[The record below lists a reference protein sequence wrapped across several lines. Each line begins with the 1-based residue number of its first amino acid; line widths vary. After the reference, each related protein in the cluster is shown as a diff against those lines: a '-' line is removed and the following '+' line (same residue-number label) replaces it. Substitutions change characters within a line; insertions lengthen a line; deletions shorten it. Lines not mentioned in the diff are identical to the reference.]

1 MKVIK
6 LYMSR
11 QIQKKRMIRMFFPVI
26 LIVILS
32 SCTEEIDLTLD
43 ESYTRLVVE
52 GAITTDT
59 TPHTI
64 KLTTTTS
71 YFYSE
76 KAPVVENAIL
86 SISDGI
92 NNYPL
97 MEAYPGTYQTA
108 PDVFG
113 VPGRTYKLNIQLVSP
128 IGGYSVY
135 EASSHLHDVN
145 ELDSV
150 TMEFHPEWTSEGI
163 WEVKCFVQEPPTKD
177 YYRFMIYKNNKIFTP
192 NVRYWF
198 VIEDKYFN
206 GSYANGAPVSYFNQG
221 DPYEK
226 LNAGDTIG
234 VEVNRITKEY
244 YDFILQ
250 VQSEVLGSYPLFS
263 GPPANVKGNISN
275 GAIGF
280 FAAYDRTIKSTITPL
295 F

>member
-1 MKVIK
+1 MWIYDVNNN
-6 LYMSR
+6 MPA
-11 QIQKKRMIRMFFPVI
+11 QINRMIRVLLAVILFPVFF
-26 LIVILS
+26 
-32 SCTEEIDLTLD
+32 SCTEEIEITLD

-59 TPHTI
+59 MAHEI

-71 YFYSE
+71 YFYPE
-76 KAPVVENAIL
+76 KAPVVQNAIL
-86 SISDGI
+86 AISDGI

-97 MEAYPGTYQTA
+97 TEVYPGTYQTA

-113 VPGRTYKLNIQLVSP
+113 VPGRAYKLNIELANP

-135 EASSHLHDVN
+135 EASSLLHDVN

-150 TMEFHPEWTSEGI
+150 TMEFHPEWTTEGI

-177 YYRFMIYKNNKIFTP
+177 FYRFLIYKNNKIFTP
-192 NVRYWF
+192 NIRYWF

-250 VQSEVLGSYPLFS
+250 VQAEVIGSYPLFS

-280 FAAYDRTIKSTITPL
+280 FAAYDKTMKSTITPD